1 MYDKIGAAE
10 HRARIEPQN
19 LAELRNYLRMEFGLG
34 TEPGFLLR
42 EATEGARRPR
52 GRVRKTLRKVVHAL
66 AKAMGARPANNGRRP
81 GGGSAQTTG

>member
-34 TEPGFLLR
+34 TEPGYLLR
-42 EATEGARRPR
+42 EAIEKRDRRPP
-52 GRVRKTLRKVVHAL
+52 GRWLNALRRFVHTLAV
-66 AKAMGARPANNGRRP
+66 AMGAGNGRTP
-81 GGGSAQTTG
+81 GGGLVEPAG